1 MRIRRY
7 ILTMLVALAPV
18 ALYAQENGSST
29 VQNTLKFVGVW
40 RGQFDNL
47 PGADLVIDNEG
58 GSLHGAIVFYLHKRP
73 DTSSP
78 YTSTPGLPG
87 PLLNVHAV
95 GKTLHFQLSHR
106 LAHPPSTLHDPLMDF
121 HLTITG
127 PDQGALGNDSESS
140 LGLAMKRSDY

>member
-1 MRIRRY
+1 MRIHRY
-7 ILTMLVALAPV
+7 ILTVLVALTP
-18 ALYAQENGSST
+18 LTLNAQANGSSKD
-29 VQNTLKFVGVW
+29 QDPPKFVGVW

-73 DTSSP
+73 NANSP

-87 PLLNVHAV
+87 PLLNLHAV
-95 GKTLHFQLSHR
+95 GQTLHFQLSHR

-127 PDQGALGNDSESS
+127 PDQGALGNDSESC
-140 LGLAMKRSDY
+140 LGLAMKRTDY